1 MLLDACQLADLAL
14 LRLHLLRQG
23 PSLLLE
29 GADVPLQ
36 ALVLLHL
43 LAQLCLAAGELPL
56 QLLVP
61 ESARRREGTGNMSWG
76 RAAGRDE
83 DEKKGTSEPHAKR
96 EAPRWV

>member
-1 MLLDACQLADLAL
+1 MLLDACQLADLAV

-56 QLLVP
+56 QLRDPRLLLETALPQLAALRVV
-61 ESARRREGTGNMSWG
+61 ALRLRRGGWMGVVRFL
-76 RAAGRDE
+76 
-83 DEKKGTSEPHAKR
+83 
-96 EAPRWV
+96 